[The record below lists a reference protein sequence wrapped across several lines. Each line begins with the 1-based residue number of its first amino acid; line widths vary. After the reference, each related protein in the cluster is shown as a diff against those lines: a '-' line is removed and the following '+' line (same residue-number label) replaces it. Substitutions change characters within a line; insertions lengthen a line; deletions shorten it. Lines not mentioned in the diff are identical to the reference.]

1 MSVSGATFAH
11 LHCHSEYSMLDG
23 ASRIKDLV
31 SFAKDQNMPGLA
43 LTDHGVMY
51 GAVRFYKEA
60 KDAGIKP
67 VMGCEVYVTADRH
80 DRSRAP
86 YYHLTLLA
94 RTAEGY
100 KNLMKLST
108 CGFLEG
114 FYYKPRVDMEMLR
127 RHGRGIICLSGCLS
141 AEVPTRILEGR
152 PDEARKVLL
161 EYQEI
166 FDAVYLEMQDHG
178 ISEQRRVNEGIIK
191 LHREDG
197 IPLVAANDSHYTTR
211 SDAKMHDVLLCIGT
225 GKFYNDPNRMK
236 FSGEEF
242 YVKTVE
248 EMARIFPDHP
258 EALENTIKVIESVED
273 VGIELGKTRLPNF
286 PKPEGYTAD
295 AYLREQCERGLA
307 KRYGERAKS
316 PEVRQRL
323 EFELGTIGK
332 MGFADY
338 FLIVWDFVKYAKDQK
353 IAVGPGRGSAAG
365 SIVAYALEITDLD
378 PLQYSLLFERFLN
391 PDRINMPDVDIDF
404 SVGGRGE
411 VMKYVTEKY
420 GGHEHVAQI
429 ITFGTIGAK
438 AAIRDSGRIYQY
450 PYSDTDKL
458 AKFIPDKPVGTT
470 LRDVLTPG
478 EDGYVAGE
486 KHPGAAREII
496 QYVQQNEAAK
506 QVLDTAFEI
515 EGFARHAG
523 THAAG
528 VVISE
533 EKLTDI
539 VPLQAVKKAGAKGEE
554 EEHLSIMVQHPMSDV
569 EALGLLKVDF
579 LGLRNLDVIEE
590 TLATIR
596 QSGEEEPDI
605 RTVPLDDEKTL
616 GLFARGDTFG
626 VFQFES
632 SGMQRMLQEV
642 RPDRFDDLVAL
653 NALYRPGP
661 MDYIPTFKRGKH
673 DPESVKYLDERLKP
687 ILEPTY
693 GVAAY
698 QEQLME
704 ISKTLG
710 GFTPGEADTLRKAI
724 GKKNAAMLAT
734 LKDKFMEGCAA
745 NDVSMDAADELWN
758 WMEKAGGYS
767 FNKSHSA
774 CYSFLAFQ
782 TAYLKAHYPEAYM
795 AALMSSVMNTKDRVP
810 QYVAEA
816 RAMKIEVL
824 PPDVNES
831 GRRFTV
837 VGGTIRFG
845 LSAVKNVGE
854 NTVEAI
860 IAAREE
866 GGPFT
871 DIFDFCERVDSSTY
885 NKRTV
890 ESLIKCG
897 AFDNIGP
904 SRAAMLAV
912 HAKAVERSTKG
923 LKGASEDQF
932 SMFDAAELAPPKPEF
947 PPIEDDHRESLEW
960 EKETLGLYVS
970 DHPLRPILH
979 KLKKHTDTTVSELE
993 GYRDGAVVWVGG
1005 LATSVRTNTTR
1016 KGDMMAM
1023 LQLDDT
1029 RGLAEVIVFPRV
1041 YASCASCV
1049 REDAV
1054 LKVKGR
1060 VETKEGIPRI
1070 MALEIEELH
1079 LEPGPD
1085 PMYLDAGAFVGLS
1098 RAAVQQAFEV
1108 LERHPGESPLSLV
1121 ASNDGLEEKISTVED
1136 SSDLH
1141 AELKQLLGP
1150 RCLYYARPAAVP
1162 AEPEMEQVS

>member
-1 MSVSGATFAH
+1 LAVRSGGAFAH

-23 ASRIKDLV
+23 ASRIGDLI
-31 SFAKDQNMPGLA
+31 SFAKDQGMPGLA

-51 GAVRFYKEA
+51 GAVKFYKEA

-67 VMGCEVYVTADRH
+67 LMGCEVYVTADRH

-86 YYHLTLLA
+86 YYHLTLIA

-100 KNLMKLST
+100 RNLMKLST

-127 RHGRGIICLSGCLS
+127 KYGRGIICLSGCLS

-152 PDEARKVLL
+152 PDEARRLL
-161 EYQEI
+161 LAYAEI
-166 FDAVYLEMQDHG
+166 FDGVYLELQDHG
-178 ISEQRRVNEGIIK
+178 IERQQRVNEGLFR
-191 LHREDG
+191 LHKDTG

-211 SDAKMHDVLLCIGT
+211 NDARMHDVLLCIGT
-225 GKFYNDPNRMK
+225 GKFYSDPNRMK
-236 FSGEEF
+236 FSGQEF
-242 YVKTVE
+242 YVKTVD

-258 EALENTIKVIESVED
+258 EALENTIEIVESVED

-286 PKPEGYTAD
+286 AKPEGYTAD
-295 AYLREQCERGLA
+295 QYLREQCQRGLLR
-307 KRYGERAKS
+307 RYGRRARS
-316 PEVRQRL
+316 REVLGRL
-323 EFELGTIGK
+323 EFELETIEK

-338 FLIVWDFVKYAKDQK
+338 FLIVWDFVKYAKDRK

-378 PLQYSLLFERFLN
+378 PLEYSLLFERFLN
-391 PDRINMPDVDIDF
+391 PDRISMPDVDIDF
-404 SVGGRGE
+404 SVSGRSE
-411 VMKYVTEKY
+411 VMRYVTEKY

-470 LRDVLTPG
+470 LRDVLRPENG
-478 EDGYVAGE
+478 SYVAGD
-486 KHPGAAREII
+486 KHPGPAREII
-496 QYVQQNEAAK
+496 KFVDQDEAAK

-533 EKLTDI
+533 EPLTDI
-539 VPLQAVKKAGAKGEE
+539 VPLQRVARDEGSV
-554 EEHLSIMVQHPMSDV
+554 MVQHPMSDV

-590 TLATIR
+590 TLETIR
-596 QSGEEEPDI
+596 KGGGEEPDI
-605 RTVPLDDEKTL
+605 RSIPLDDEKTL
-616 GLFARGDTFG
+616 KLFARGDTFG

-632 SGMQRMLQEV
+632 GGMQRMLQEV

-673 DPESVKYLDERLKP
+673 DPESVEYLDERLRP
-687 ILEPTY
+687 VLEPTY

-704 ISKTLG
+704 ISKSLG

-724 GKKNAAMLAT
+724 GKKNATMLAT
-734 LKDKFMEGCAA
+734 LKDKFMAGCAESG
-745 NDVSMDAADELWN
+745 VSTDGAEELWN

-782 TAYLKAHYPEAYM
+782 TAYLKAHYPEGYM

-816 RAMKIEVL
+816 RAMKIQVL

-837 VGGTIRFG
+837 VGETIRFG
-845 LSAVKNVGE
+845 LSAVKNVGDSC
-854 NTVEAI
+854 VDSI

-866 GGPFT
+866 DGPFQ
-871 DIFDFCERVDSSTY
+871 DIFDFCERVDPKTY
-885 NKRTV
+885 NKRTL

-897 AFDNIGP
+897 AFDNVGP
-904 SRAAMLAV
+904 SRAAMVAV
-912 HAKAVERSTKG
+912 HAKAVERSTRG
-923 LKGASEDQF
+923 LKGAHEDQF
-932 SMFDAAELAPPKPEF
+932 SMFDASELAPPRPEF
-947 PPIEDDHRESLEW
+947 PDVEDDHRESLEW

-970 DHPLRPILH
+970 DHPLRPVLH
-979 KLKKHTDTTVSELE
+979 KLKKHTDTTVSDLE
-993 GYRDGAVVWVGG
+993 GYKDGAIVWVGG

-1029 RGLAEVIVFPRV
+1029 RGFAEVMVFPRV
-1041 YASCASCV
+1041 YAKCSACV

-1054 LKVKGR
+1054 LKVKGK
-1060 VETKEGIPRI
+1060 VEMKEGIPRI
-1070 MALEIEELH
+1070 VALEMEELH
-1079 LEPGPD
+1079 LEPGAD
-1085 PMYLDAGAFVGLS
+1085 PVYLDAGTFVGHS
-1098 RAAVQQAFEV
+1098 KHVAREAFE
-1108 LERHPGESPLSLV
+1108 LLLRHPGESPIYLV
-1121 ASNDGLEEKISTVED
+1121 SGEEMLEEKLGNITD

-1141 AELKQLLGP
+1141 AELKRLLGP
-1150 RCLYYARPAAVP
+1150 RCLAYSPPTADPQ
-1162 AEPEMEQVS
+1162 MEQVS